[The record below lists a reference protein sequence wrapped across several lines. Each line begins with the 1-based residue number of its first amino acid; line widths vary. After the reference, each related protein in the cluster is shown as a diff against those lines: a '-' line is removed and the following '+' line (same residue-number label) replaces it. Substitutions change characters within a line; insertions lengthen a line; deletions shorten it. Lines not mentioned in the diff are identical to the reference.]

1 MVIETEFPSIKD
13 VNFELDTKRENEILK
28 ATIAGLKAELHK
40 FNKPPLLVCDV
51 IKVQGDQAIVRLN
64 NGHTFFVNICAGLK
78 GKVLPSQRVLAEQHS
93 FTLVDILDMNKT
105 FPVEAYV
112 NIEKPSVSWDDVGG
126 LSDAALEIQEVV
138 ELPIVKPELFK
149 QIGILPHKGVLLHGP
164 PGCGKTLLA
173 KAVANST
180 NSTFIEIVASELVE
194 KYIGEGAK
202 LVKDIFQLARE
213 KAPSI
218 LFIDEIDALGSER
231 LQSTNSAEREVQR
244 TFMQLLAEL
253 DGFNS
258 LDNVKIICA
267 TNRLDVLDPA
277 LLRPGRLD
285 RLIEVDLPN
294 HESRAEILRI
304 CTRKMKLSEVFL
316 DEIAILTE
324 DFSGADL
331 NAVCTEAGYFAI
343 RDNRGIVTQNDFLS
357 AVRKL
362 QGDDDTKKDYLH
374 MFG

>member
-1 MVIETEFPSIKD
+1 MVIETEFPSIRD
-13 VNFELDTKRENEILK
+13 ANFELDVRRENEVLK

-51 IKVQGDQAIVRLN
+51 INVQGEQAIVRLN
-64 NGHTFFVNICAGLK
+64 NGHAFFVNICAGLR
-78 GKVLPSQRVLAEQHS
+78 GKVQPSQRVLAEQHS
-93 FTLVDILDMNKT
+93 FTLVSILDTNKT

-112 NIEKPSVSWDDVGG
+112 TVEKPRVTWADIGG
-126 LSDAALEIQEVV
+126 LSDAAREIQEVV

-149 QIGILPHKGVLLHGP
+149 QVGISPHKGILLHGP

-180 NSTFIEIVASELVE
+180 NSTFIEVVASELVE

-213 KAPSI
+213 RAPSI

-231 LQSTNSAEREVQR
+231 LQFTNSAEREVQR

-253 DGFNS
+253 DGFNF
-258 LDNVKIICA
+258 LGNVKVICA
-267 TNRLDVLDPA
+267 TNRLDVLDSA

-285 RLIEVDLPN
+285 RMIEVGLPD

-304 CTRKMKLSEVFL
+304 CTRNMNLSEVFL
-316 DEIAILTE
+316 DEIAVITE

-343 RDNRGIVTQNDFLS
+343 RESRVTVTQNDFLS

-362 QGDDDTKKDYLH
+362 QGSDSGDKEYMH